1 MNNKDKVIAYFCAEY
16 ALSPDLP
23 IYEGGLGVLAG
34 DYIREAADEKIPMV
48 GIGLFYNFNNTI
60 KLDLANDAEGVPLQ
74 VEIPIQDKK
83 VKAQVFI
90 YKVGPVPVYLLDTN
104 IEENE
109 PSDRLITY
117 KLYTEDKEV
126 RLKQELILGIGG
138 MKVLEKLKINPS
150 IYHLNEGHSA
160 FLSLELIRH
169 EMEERS
175 MGFEEAIGLVRKKI
189 VFTNHTLVA
198 AGLEVFSNDL
208 VSLMLANYAEELKIP
223 VSEVVKLGLVQESSI
238 FSMTMLALRMAGK
251 VNAVSKLHSKK
262 ASEIW
267 TNHPIIAITNG
278 IHINT
283 WDKVKDIKNHKIH
296 KEELL
301 KYIQKETNV
310 KWSSNDLLLGWARRF
325 VEYKRPLSILED
337 IDRFMTIAQ
346 NPKYPVKIVFSGE
359 PHENNEDGKE
369 MLQKLENLIKDK
381 IGDSAVYLPH
391 YNMNITEKMVA
402 GCDVWLN
409 TPIVGFEA
417 CGTSGMKA
425 ALNGVLPCSTRD
437 GWVDEVDLN
446 GIGWILD
453 TDHLSTNILDV
464 LEKDIVPMYYEHQE
478 EWQVRMQNA
487 RQMILDKFSTER
499 MLREYMEKLYQP
511 S

>member
-1 MNNKDKVIAYFCAEY
+1 
-16 ALSPDLP
+16 
-23 IYEGGLGVLAG
+23 
-34 DYIREAADEKIPMV
+34 
-48 GIGLFYNFNNTI
+48 
-60 KLDLANDAEGVPLQ
+60 
-74 VEIPIQDKK
+74 
-83 VKAQVFI
+83 
-90 YKVGPVPVYLLDTN
+90 
-104 IEENE
+104 
-109 PSDRLITY
+109 
-117 KLYTEDKEV
+117 
-126 RLKQELILGIGG
+126 
-138 MKVLEKLKINPS
+138 
-150 IYHLNEGHSA
+150 
-160 FLSLELIRH
+160 
-169 EMEERS
+169 
-175 MGFEEAIGLVRKKI
+175 
-189 VFTNHTLVA
+189 LVA

-208 VSLMLANYAEELKIP
+208 VALMLTNYTEELKIP
-223 VSEVVKLGLVQESSI
+223 VSEVVKLGLVQESST

-251 VNAVSKLHSKK
+251 VNAVSKLHTKK

-283 WDKVKDIKNHKIH
+283 WDKVKDIKNHKIY